1 MATSSAARQFVT
13 YPTLTTLTIVGVLLF
28 ASFAPLYA
36 EPAATQPVNWFAPAC
51 AAVSV
56 QRGGFLLPTLPVLE
70 TGAVPRLM
78 VTESAF
84 RGAVPMRLT
93 HTAGQTQA
101 PAKPSKSWW
110 SRNWL
115 WVVVPVG
122 IVVGLV
128 ALCAKECN

>member
-1 MATSSAARQFVT
+1 MKRM
-13 YPTLTTLTIVGVLLF
+13 LIVGVLLL
-28 ASFAPLYA
+28 ASVDPLYA
-36 EPAATQPVNWFAPAC
+36 EPATTQQVNWFAPVC
-51 AAVSV
+51 AAASV
-56 QRGGFLLPTLPVLE
+56 PRSGFLLPTLAGSAA
-70 TGAVPRLM
+70 GAAPRLI

-93 HTAGQTQA
+93 RTAGQA

-122 IVVGLV
+122 IVAGLV